1 MMLIVSKFLVPKGY
15 RALTVF
21 PFVFLREKA
30 SKDDLVL
37 LNHERIHLAQ
47 QRELLFVVF
56 FVWYGLEYFFRRFQY
71 SNHNLAYQNISF
83 EKEAYQNEL
92 DFTFLSQRKTFNFT
106 TFLF

>member
-37 LNHERIHLAQ
+37 MNHERIHSAQ
-47 QRELLFVVF
+47 QRELLFVGF
-56 FVWYGLEYFFRRFQY
+56 FVWYGLDYLLKLLRY
-71 SNHNLAYQNISF
+71 KNHQLAYRNIIF
-83 EKEAYQNEL
+83 EREAYLYERNFEYL
-92 DFTFLSQRKTFNFT
+92 ATRKFWRFWKT
-106 TFLF
+106 

>member
-1 MMLIVSKFLVPKGY
+1 MLIVSKFLVPKGY

-56 FVWYGLEYFFRRFQY
+56 FVWYGLDYLLKLLLY
-71 SNHNLAYQNISF
+71 KNHQLAYRNIIF
-83 EKEAYQNEL
+83 EREAYLNERNFEYL
-92 DFTFLSQRKTFNFT
+92 ATRKFWYFLKT
-106 TFLF
+106 